1 MREERRRHWLEDPR
15 WQRLVLGDWN
25 PVIRDPI
32 DLMRA
37 ALLIGSVLLAFL
49 DKNLEAAPLITVL
62 VVLVPRILDLPRP
75 LDAAVVVGMSIQA
88 WGNLFDFF
96 NRYGWYD
103 DVVHFLVPMLTCA
116 ATYVVLARLE
126 IVPPPDRSYLRRH
139 DLGVFLVTF
148 LIGLGYA
155 ALYEIYEAGADAV
168 FDSNLQE
175 SLADTNTDLL
185 FGALGSAV
193 GANARARGGPASQG
207 SAAPGSGRRRGAAP
221 RPPRWRP
228 RGARCRF
235 RGGTRGRGAQPR
247 LSRDPRTPA
256 RRYGPGSCAHIPLP
270 M

>member
-193 GANARARGGPASQG
+193 GAALALAVVLRLKEVPLRGPGGAEAQPPGHPAG
-207 SAAPGSGRRRGAAP
+207 GREGRDAASAA
-221 RPPRWRP
+221 
-228 RGARCRF
+228 
-235 RGGTRGRGAQPR
+235 GRGDAVP
-247 LSRDPRTPA
+247 SH
-256 RRYGPGSCAHIPLP
+256 G
-270 M
+270 